1 MSRNNCFFIPV
12 NVALCSQRSAP
23 VNTSCFQ
30 VGSYG
35 NGAVVTEGVLCQA
48 RAADF
53 HRPVCLMLASPKRN
67 RFCFSLFVFILLAPR
82 TGLEPEDPSAGMA
95 LHAFFPCVPWGTR
108 DP

>member
-23 VNTSCFQ
+23 VNTSWFQ

-53 HRPVCLMLASPKRN
+53 HRSVRLMLASRKRN

-82 TGLEPEDPSAGMA
+82 TGLEPEDPPAGMA
-95 LHAFFPCVPWGTR
+95 LHAFFPRVPWGTW

>member
-12 NVALCSQRSAP
+12 NVALCSQRSVP
-23 VNTSCFQ
+23 VNTSWFQ

-53 HRPVCLMLASPKRN
+53 RRPVCLMLASLKRN

-82 TGLEPEDPSAGMA
+82 TGLEQEDPPAGMA
-95 LHAFFPCVPWGTR
+95 LHAYFPRVPWGTR